1 MESMKMI
8 VEKYAAAD
16 EGERLHMFL
25 THRDLREEFTTIDMA
40 GASVLEMTPSKLE
53 KGRRRNL
60 FADCCWGWIRPCR
73 PAR

>member
-8 VEKYAAAD
+8 VEKYVAAD

-25 THRDLREEFTTIDMA
+25 THRDLREEFTTIDMN
-40 GASVLEMTPSKLE
+40 GASVVKMTPSKLKKE
-53 KGRRRNL
+53 RRLNL
-60 FADCCWGWIRPCR
+60 FADCCWGWIRHFR